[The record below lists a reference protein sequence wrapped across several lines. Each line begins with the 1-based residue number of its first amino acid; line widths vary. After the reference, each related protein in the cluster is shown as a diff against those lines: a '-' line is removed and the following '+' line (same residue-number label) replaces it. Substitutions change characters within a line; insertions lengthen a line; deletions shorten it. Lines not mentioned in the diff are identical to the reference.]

1 MSVAE
6 CVCEGQGEGWGE
18 LVNSS
23 LCLLLNSGVCV
34 SEGRGGGTGE
44 Q

>member
-1 MSVAE
+1 M
-6 CVCEGQGEGWGE
+6 GE

-34 SEGRGGGTGE
+34 CEGRGGGTGE